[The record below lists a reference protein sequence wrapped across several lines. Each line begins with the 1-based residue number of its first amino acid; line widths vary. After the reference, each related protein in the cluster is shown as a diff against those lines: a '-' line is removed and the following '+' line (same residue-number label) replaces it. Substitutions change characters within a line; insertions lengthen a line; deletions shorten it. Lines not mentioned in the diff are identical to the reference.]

1 MIDKI
6 ILRIAKLYDIIPD
19 NIKYRRLAKISCK
32 IEYHPWGAKKIRHV
46 AIFDNMK
53 YWKTSNP
60 PLTLFTIIINNNI
73 YNSQSDFKDFQVTA
87 CETAPN
93 MQARL

>member
-1 MIDKI
+1 
-6 ILRIAKLYDIIPD
+6 
-19 NIKYRRLAKISCK
+19 
-32 IEYHPWGAKKIRHV
+32 
-46 AIFDNMK
+46 MK